1 MPGVSSLMCPATLVV
16 ARHGDAE
23 YVDDVFSDEGGT
35 LTTTGRTQAA
45 ALAEAVRDRR
55 VAHVWCSDAAR
66 AVQTAE
72 IVASMLGVGVT
83 TRKSLRE
90 VEVGELDGQPFSV
103 EAICRVTDHWF
114 RGDLSVPFPGG
125 ESGAD
130 VVRRYADTL
139 AEIADLHRGET
150 VVVVVHQTAACI
162 ALPNLARNVTPQ
174 YADRH
179 RLDNGES
186 AELVID
192 ADDWVLTRW
201 GDAPDGLVTTDENG

>member
-1 MPGVSSLMCPATLVV
+1 MCAATLVV

-23 YVDDVFSDEGGT
+23 YVEDFFSDEGGT
-35 LTTTGRTQAA
+35 LTGDGRAQAE

-55 VAHVWCSDAAR
+55 ISHVWCSDAAR

-72 IVASMLGVGVT
+72 IAAHRFGTGVT

-90 VEVGELDGQPFSV
+90 VDVGDLHGQPFSV
-103 EAICRVTDHWF
+103 DVLHSVTERWF
-114 RGDLSVPFPGG
+114 GGDLGASFPGG

-130 VVRRYADTL
+130 VVARYAETL

-150 VVVVVHQTAACI
+150 VLVVVHQQASCI
-162 ALPNLARNVTPQ
+162 ALPSVAGNVTPA

-179 RLDNGES
+179 RLDNGEF
-186 AELVID
+186 AELEID
-192 ADDWVLTRW
+192 GDDWVLTRW
-201 GDAPDGLVTTDENG
+201 GDQPLA